1 MMILDDRYKIIKPK
15 FDDGKIRHFSDILK
29 IVPKTRLARDIGK
42 SGEKMNKLI
51 ARIDTIKVSELA
63 AIGRRCG
70 LSLPEMLSIVEP
82 DCVMPR
88 PKIKDD
94 RYVNINVLFR
104 AGEIGSL
111 ADIFRYIPKSAVAA
125 HLKMKSDRL
134 GRLIFKVEKF
144 ELKDVLFIGGLCWFS
159 KSETLQL
166 LAKSYEGQHTRIKQ
180 KF

>member
-1 MMILDDRYKIIKPK
+1 
-15 FDDGKIRHFSDILK
+15 
-29 IVPKTRLARDIGK
+29 
-42 SGEKMNKLI
+42 MNKLI
-51 ARIDTIKVSELA
+51 ARIDTIKVVELA

-134 GRLIFKVEKF
+134 GRLIFKVENF
-144 ELKDVLFIGGLCWFS
+144 EVKDVLFIGGLCWFS